1 MLGYS
6 GCHNPGYEWLKDRR
20 PDGFHTVSRGAS
32 QIDKDVRSVIIA
44 TLTGDGFT
52 QDMYQRLRQGVEWDT
67 EPVDG
72 WIVHAVYWD
81 DSGGIHMTNIWESP
95 EHNRAGFATR
105 LGPVMRRIGI
115 PPPQDEVHR
124 TFNVNVFKT
133 VG

>member
-1 MLGYS
+1 M
-6 GCHNPGYEWLKDRR
+6 
-20 PDGFHTVSRGAS
+20 
-32 QIDKDVRSVIIA
+32 IIA

-52 QDMYQRLRQGVEWDT
+52 QDMYQRLRQGVAWET

-95 EHNRAGFATR
+95 EHNRTGFATR

-115 PPPQDEVHR
+115 PPPQGEVHR
-124 TFNVNVFKT
+124 TFNVNVFRT
-133 VG
+133 IG